1 MPFRRGHLRYF
12 VTVADEGQITRAAH
26 KLHIAQP
33 ALSQAI
39 SQLES
44 ELGIE
49 LLIRHARGVS
59 LTLAGEVF
67 LPKARAALAA
77 DAEAALAAQSLA
89 RAAGEKLEIGYAGA
103 PPAMKIPELF
113 SGLQQVYPD
122 VEVNFRELSFPRG
135 ATSDWLGDVDAALC
149 HRPADDPA
157 ISLQVMRHEPRAVV
171 TYTGHRLAHADEV
184 DCADLSDEMFI
195 GYDDTVQA
203 EWVAFHDLDEERGGR
218 PAMTEIRARRPAD
231 MFMLIASRQALTVIP
246 TADAAI
252 LLAVLRGIVAI
263 PVRDA
268 PPSLFTLVWRTDNPS
283 PLVRT
288 LAQIAETLSDSE
300 AEDSAGPSQAPA
312 EGARAAKRAKDAKD
326 PKKRRRSPAGV

>member
-12 VTVADEGQITRAAH
+12 VTVADEGQITRAAN

-39 SQLES
+39 SQLEQ

-77 DAEAALAAQSLA
+77 DAEAALTAQSLA
-89 RAAGEKLEIGYAGA
+89 RAADEKLEIGYAGA

-113 SGLQQVYPD
+113 TGLQQAYPD
-122 VEVNFRELSFPRG
+122 AEVSFRELSFPRG

-149 HRPADDPA
+149 HCPAEDPA
-157 ISLQVMRHEPRAVV
+157 ISAQILKQESRAVV
-171 TYTGHRLAHADEV
+171 AYTGHPLAHADEL
-184 DCADLSDEMFI
+184 DCADLRDETFI
-195 GYDDTVQA
+195 GYDERVQP
-203 EWVAFHDLDEERGGR
+203 EWVAFHDLEESFGGPPR
-218 PAMTEIRARRPAD
+218 RTALRARRPAD
-231 MFMLIASRQALTVIP
+231 MFMLIASRQAVTVIP

-252 LLAVLRGIVAI
+252 LLSVLRGIVAI
-263 PVRDA
+263 PLRDA
-268 PPSLFTLVWRTDNPS
+268 SPSLFTLVWRTDNPS
-283 PLVRT
+283 PLLRT
-288 LAQIAETLSDSE
+288 LATIAAGIGNGGAKAARGGE
-300 AEDSAGPSQAPA
+300 AAD
-312 EGARAAKRAKDAKD
+312 
-326 PKKRRRSPAGV
+326 RSPAPAADGSAD

>member
-12 VTVADEGQITRAAH
+12 VTVADEGQITRAAQR
-26 KLHIAQP
+26 LHIAQP

-39 SQLES
+39 SQLEN

-77 DAEAALAAQSLA
+77 DAEAALTAQSLA
-89 RAAGEKLEIGYAGA
+89 RAAGEKLDIGYAGA

-113 SGLQQVYPD
+113 TALQQSYPD
-122 VEVNFRELSFPRG
+122 ADVSFHEMPFPRG
-135 ATSDWLGDVDAALC
+135 STSDWLGDADAALC
-149 HRPADDPA
+149 HQPAEDA
-157 ISLQVMRHEPRAVV
+157 GISAQVMRSESRAVV
-171 TYTGHRLAHADEV
+171 TYTGHPLSHADEL
-184 DCADLSDEMFI
+184 DCADLREETFI
-195 GYDDTVQA
+195 GYDDVVQP
-203 EWVAFHDLDEERGGR
+203 EWVAFHDLHELRGG
-218 PAMTEIRARRPAD
+218 PPKTTDARARRPAD

-263 PVRDA
+263 PLRDA
-268 PPSLFTLVWRTDNPS
+268 PPSQFTLVWRTDNPS
-283 PLVRT
+283 PLLRALT
-288 LAQIAETLSDSE
+288 TIATGIANGGGDG
-300 AEDSAGPSQAPA
+300 AGQQGGAAVADGGQAASA
-312 EGARAAKRAKDAKD
+312 R
-326 PKKRRRSPAGV
+326 V

>member
-39 SQLES
+39 SQLEH

-59 LTLAGEVF
+59 LTLAGEIF

-77 DAEAALAAQSLA
+77 DAEAALTAQSLA
-89 RAAGEKLEIGYAGA
+89 RAAGDKIEIGYAGA

-113 SGLQQVYPD
+113 AALEKAYPGA
-122 VEVNFRELSFPRG
+122 EVSFRELSFPRG
-135 ATSDWLGDVDAALC
+135 ATSDWLGDADAAMC
-149 HRPADDPA
+149 HLPAEDPA
-157 ISLQVMRHEPRAVV
+157 ISSQILKRETRAVV

-184 DCADLSDEMFI
+184 DCADLKDEMFL
-195 GYDDTVQA
+195 GYDDSVQA
-203 EWVAFHDLDEERGGR
+203 DWVAFHDLHEERGG
-218 PAMTEIRARRPAD
+218 PPTLTKERARRPSD
-231 MFMLIASRQALTVIP
+231 MLMLIASRQGLTVIP
-246 TADAAI
+246 TTDAAI
-252 LLAVLRGIVAI
+252 LLSVLRGIVAV

-283 PLVRT
+283 PLVRA
-288 LAQIAETLSDSE
+288 LATIAASIAD
-300 AEDSAGPSQAPA
+300 GPGSSNSSPRPA
-312 EGARAAKRAKDAKD
+312 TTA
-326 PKKRRRSPAGV
+326 

>member
-12 VTVADEGQITRAAH
+12 VTVADEGQITRAAS

-39 SQLES
+39 SQLEN

-77 DAEAALAAQSLA
+77 DAEAALTAQSLA

-113 SGLQQVYPD
+113 TALQHAYPD
-122 VEVNFRELSFPRG
+122 AEVSFRELPFPRG
-135 ATSDWLGDVDAALC
+135 ETSDWLGDADAALC
-149 HRPADDPA
+149 HMPAPDPA
-157 ISLQVMRHEPRAVV
+157 ISARVMREESRAVV
-171 TYTGHRLAHADEV
+171 AYTGHPLAHSDEL
-184 DCADLSDEMFI
+184 DCAALHDEMFI
-195 GYDDTVQA
+195 GYDDTVQP
-203 EWVAFHDLDEERGGR
+203 EWVAFHDLDETRGGR
-218 PAMTEIRARRPAD
+218 PGKLTEARARRPAD

-252 LLAVLRGIVAI
+252 LLSVLRGIVAI
-263 PVRDA
+263 PLSDA
-268 PPSLFTLVWRTDNPS
+268 PPSQFTLVWRTDNPS
-283 PLVRT
+283 PLVHA
-288 LAQIAETLSDSE
+288 LAKIADGLADG
-300 AEDSAGPSQAPA
+300 AGN
-312 EGARAAKRAKDAKD
+312 D
-326 PKKRRRSPAGV
+326 